1 MNKALFLDRDG
12 TIIFDKNYLADP
24 NQVELIPGAAEA
36 LRIAMKLGYLMFL
49 FTNQSGIGRKYF
61 SMEDVLRVNTR
72 MTELIGLDRP
82 VFTGTCIAPETSAEP
97 QVYRKP
103 SPKFILEMVRQH
115 DLDPLQCYIVGD
127 ANSDIMAGVNAGIKP
142 VGLTGSRLRLE
153 ELPRE
158 VADALPVYKSL
169 LDFVQHLCTGMEE
182 KQSLTGWT
190 G

>member
-82 VFTGTCIAPETSAEP
+82 VFTGTCIAPETSAETP
-97 QVYRKP
+97 MSRKP
-103 SPKFILEMVRQH
+103 SPKFILEMVR
-115 DLDPLQCYIVGD
+115 
-127 ANSDIMAGVNAGIKP
+127 
-142 VGLTGSRLRLE
+142 
-153 ELPRE
+153 
-158 VADALPVYKSL
+158 
-169 LDFVQHLCTGMEE
+169 
-182 KQSLTGWT
+182 
-190 G
+190 